1 MSKDLDSLK
10 TNIQVLNQKN
20 KEIWS
25 LMQAA
30 TKLLEDNTIQKKLND
45 IKFQDQSGKSGSERL
60 DNIIYMYL
68 SKNLEKDDSGYK
80 CINNTI
86 NDLFFHI
93 SGKPGNSKY
102 SEDVGEILK
111 EYGEIQDHYEV
122 FTNLIKDI
130 S

>member
-1 MSKDLDSLK
+1 MSNDLDVLK

-25 LMQAA
+25 LMQEA
-30 TKLLEDNTIQKKLND
+30 TKLLENDTIQEKLNE
-45 IKFQDQSGKSGSERL
+45 IKSQDQSEKSESESL
-60 DNIIYMYL
+60 DKIIYMYL
-68 SKNLEKDDSGYK
+68 SKNFEKDDSGYK

-93 SGKPGNSKY
+93 SGERDNSKY
-102 SEDVGEILK
+102 SEAVGEILK
-111 EYGEIQDHYEV
+111 EYGEIQDDYEV